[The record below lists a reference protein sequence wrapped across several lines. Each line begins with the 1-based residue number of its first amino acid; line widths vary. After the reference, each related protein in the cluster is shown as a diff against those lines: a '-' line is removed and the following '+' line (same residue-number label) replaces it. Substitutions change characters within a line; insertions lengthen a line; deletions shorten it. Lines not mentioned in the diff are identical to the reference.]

1 MEETLNIY
9 FDRADEEYAKILLN
23 ALLEKGYEA
32 RLGKPNPTEKDFCI
46 VILSSITSEE
56 GLLSS
61 LPWLKEQYDL
71 SSYKGF
77 RVMPLLMWHGGEKL
91 NEIWEEGIGDIYES
105 IFSGE
110 FKPFGFDMD
119 SKEPLKE
126 FPRVLEEYL

>member
-9 FDRADEEYAKILLN
+9 FDIADEEYAKILLN

-32 RLGKPNPTEKDFCI
+32 RLGKPKPNEKDFCI
-46 VILSSITSEE
+46 VILSSITTEE

-71 SSYKGF
+71 SSFRGF
-77 RVMPLLMWHGGEKL
+77 RVMPLLMWHGGENL
-91 NEIWEEGIGDIYES
+91 DEIWEEGIGDIYES

-119 SKEPLKE
+119 SKEPLRE

>member
-1 MEETLNIY
+1 MEEKLHIY
-9 FDRADEEYAKILLN
+9 CDKADSEYASILLK

-32 RLGKPNPTEKDFCI
+32 VLGEPNPTERDFCI
-46 VILSSITSEE
+46 VILSSLTSEE

-77 RVMPLLMWHGGEKL
+77 RVMPLLMWHGGENL
-91 NEIWEEGIGDIYES
+91 EEIWDEGIGEIYEA

-119 SKEPLKE
+119 DKDPLKE
-126 FPRVLEEYL
+126 FPRILEEYL